1 MSYTAKEV
9 AEELQKEGYSDIT
22 TRTVNYYAFEKKMFD
37 VPLTGKKCFTDR
49 EIEKI
54 KAIKHLQKTT
64 NFTLNQ
70 IKEII
75 NTYDYGE
82 IMARVSP
89 VVYENVEDFYKSP
102 DYASNLLSV
111 TCGISVDAARQDF
124 LCNAN
129 PVSRSFSGTAVSSSG
144 GVLSLSAGSAES
156 VCQQKRPVVINQ
168 DVTLLVSGRVDAD
181 TLSEMIESIS
191 NITKKIPKEKKG

>member
-111 TCGISVDAARQDF
+111 TCGISVDVARQDF

-129 PVSRSFSGTAVSSSG
+129 PVSRSFSGTAVSPSG

-168 DVTLLVSGRVDAD
+168 DVTLLVSGRVNAD

>member
-1 MSYTAKEV
+1 
-9 AEELQKEGYSDIT
+9 
-22 TRTVNYYAFEKKMFD
+22 
-37 VPLTGKKCFTDR
+37 
-49 EIEKI
+49 
-54 KAIKHLQKTT
+54 
-64 NFTLNQ
+64 
-70 IKEII
+70 
-75 NTYDYGE
+75 
-82 IMARVSP
+82 MARVSP